1 MKKDFLF
8 FIEEIQSIL
17 SNIKDTE
24 NNKLKDLLIRHKRIF
39 VIGAGRTG
47 LVMQAFAMR
56 LMHIGKEV
64 FIIGN
69 ATTPS
74 IGKDDLLVI
83 GSGSGDTE
91 SLILAAEKAQKV
103 GAVIC
108 IITASNGSKI
118 TKYSDFVI
126 NINTEI
132 IEKIE
137 NRKNILKQPM
147 TTLFEQTLF
156 LFLDFIVYEII
167 QVMSITEND
176 MIARHANIE

>member
-1 MKKDFLF
+1 MKKEFLF

-91 SLILAAEKAQKV
+91 SLILAAERAQKV

-108 IITASNGSKI
+108 TITASNGSKI
-118 TKYSDFVI
+118 TNYSDFVI

-132 IEKIE
+132 IE

-167 QVMSITEND
+167 HVMSIAEND